1 MGITVGDRVKYPR
14 MEEQWGKGEVRAI
27 WPDGKITVRFAQ
39 VGDKKL
45 GSVADL
51 EKLEGDDAEDE
62 VLDTRAPRKVSK
74 TRVSVRKV
82 PSIEQLKEDFIK
94 RFPAGFEDPDFLA
107 KERSYKLEASALLGK
122 SLAPAVVAK
131 LIDESKYQEV
141 CARARAVV
149 QATNLVDH
157 HETFALNASTR
168 EVTNA
173 EEYARGLHELL
184 YGSGEFRPRFEQF
197 VAVLQRLGGAKWPIA
212 TYFPFIAFPTEHMF
226 LKPEATKAVAAS
238 CGVELGYRPT
248 PNWKTYDALQRL
260 VAVLEEQLADL
271 NPRDRI
277 DLQSFVWYSWR
288 KDSYGERAED
298 AGAQKE
304 A

>member
-1 MGITVGDRVKYPR
+1 MSIAVGDRVRYPR
-14 MEEQWGKGEVRAI
+14 MEEKWGKGEVRAI

-45 GSVADL
+45 GSVSDL
-51 EKLEGDDAEDE
+51 EKLEGDEAEDE

-74 TRVSVRKV
+74 TRISTQRV
-82 PSIEQLKEDFIK
+82 PSIERLKQEFIK

-107 KERSYKLEASALLGK
+107 KERNYKLEAHTLLEKTLSA
-122 SLAPAVVAK
+122 AVVDE
-131 LIDESKYQEV
+131 LISDAKYQEV

-149 QATNLVDH
+149 QATNLIDH

-168 EVTNA
+168 EVSNA
-173 EEYARGLHELL
+173 EEYARGLNELL
-184 YGSGEFRPRFEQF
+184 YGTGEFRPRFEQF

-212 TYFPFIAFPTEHMF
+212 TYFPFIAFPSEHMF
-226 LKPEATKAVAAS
+226 LKPEATKSVALS
-238 CGVELGYRPT
+238 SGVELGYRPT

-260 VAVLEEQLADL
+260 VGVLEENLADL

-277 DLQSFVWYSWR
+277 DLQSFIWFSWR
-288 KDSYGERAED
+288 KDSYAERPEL
-298 AGAQKE
+298 KE
-304 A
+304 LEPEV

>member
-1 MGITVGDRVKYPR
+1 MSIAVGDRVKYPR
-14 MEEQWGKGEVRAI
+14 MEEKWGKGEVRAI

-82 PSIEQLKEDFIK
+82 PSIGQLKEDFIK

-107 KERSYKLEASALLGK
+107 KERNSKLEASALLGK
-122 SLAPAVVAK
+122 SLAPAVVAE

-149 QATNLVDH
+149 QATHLVDH

-168 EVTNA
+168 EVSNA
-173 EEYARGLHELL
+173 EDYARGLQELL

-212 TYFPFIAFPTEHMF
+212 SYFPFIAFPTEHMF

-238 CGVELGYRPT
+238 CGVELSYRPT

-260 VAVLEEQLADL
+260 VVVLEEQLEDL

-288 KDSYGERAED
+288 KDSYGERPEE

-304 A
+304 V